1 MLIFGQKASD
11 SLGNQMSE
19 FPALVK
25 STLQQVEDHNA
36 TRGGEEHIET
46 ALEGEE
52 AHISKNRGVLK
63 AYHTNL
69 GSKPIN
75 RIYEAN

>member
-1 MLIFGQKASD
+1 M
-11 SLGNQMSE
+11 
-19 FPALVK
+19 K
-25 STLQQVEDHNA
+25 STLQKVEDPNA

-46 ALEGEE
+46 AGEE
-52 AHISKNRGVLK
+52 AHISKNRGVQK

>member
-1 MLIFGQKASD
+1 M
-11 SLGNQMSE
+11 
-19 FPALVK
+19 K
-25 STLQQVEDHNA
+25 STLQKVEDPNA
-36 TRGGEEHIET
+36 TRGRKEHIET
-46 ALEGEE
+46 AGEE